1 MRQLSSTTQNSTRP
15 PLFVGL
21 FALLIVLAAAIRLP
35 YLTHYPPQ
43 LHNDEAASATGIT
56 TLAEPNSG
64 WALYGSGWAG
74 HPNLNYWLSSLPTKA
89 TGELSTWSIRFATA
103 TEGVLSL
110 IFFGLAVSIA
120 YGRRASIFF
129 LLFAVPFNLHV
140 HYSRTG
146 FIYNHAT
153 LFIALVT
160 WALARVARTPSARNC
175 LLLGILTGLSVLA
188 YPATHVL
195 GPAIIGAVII
205 QQLLTSAA
213 PRKLIGGLLVSVGSI
228 VAALIGF
235 TLAAGPQIYFWITRT
250 YESRA
255 GSQLIFLPGPR
266 KHIEYS
272 LGGPA
277 TEWDLIL
284 FNLKHTLLFFWAG
297 DKAAQYGFTG
307 APLGPIM
314 SWVAV
319 AGGLVLVYRAARKH
333 LVSTYVVLACIAT
346 LVGSVLMVEGSF
358 SPHLIIF
365 ALVMPLA
372 CAIACDTAWRGI
384 RIKQP
389 YIVAPC
395 MLLVGAW
402 WAHWNYEFY
411 EISVQRW
418 KLYRV
423 TYILNLPIETRK
435 VKTLLSLTNTPES
448 LGESFYVL
456 TFPNATRTTLQ
467 PPQDEAAVILEQ
479 GSMTGFPVLA
489 VIELDREAS
498 VVEKL
503 TAASHKPTVFRHT
516 QGTALYLE

>member
-1 MRQLSSTTQNSTRP
+1 MPKVGTRTVHPRSELQRGRRRRGAATPDCNCFNAWVSVRSSSTIRKPALSTRCEAPVDNADAAGVDGSAGGNGSRSGVP
-15 PLFVGL
+15 PRTNSSK
-21 FALLIVLAAAIRLP
+21 ARRT
-35 YLTHYPPQ
+35 THS
-43 LHNDEAASATGIT
+43 LNRTSTSGI
-56 TLAEPNSG
+56 A
-64 WALYGSGWAG
+64 
-74 HPNLNYWLSSLPTKA
+74 
-89 TGELSTWSIRFATA
+89 F
-103 TEGVLSL
+103 
-110 IFFGLAVSIA
+110 
-120 YGRRASIFF
+120 
-129 LLFAVPFNLHV
+129 
-140 HYSRTG
+140 
-146 FIYNHAT
+146 
-153 LFIALVT
+153 VT
-160 WALARVARTPSARNC
+160 WALARVARTPSARNY

-195 GPAIIGAVII
+195 GPAIIGAVIV

-213 PRKLIGGLLVSVGSI
+213 PRNLIGALRARMGSI
-228 VAALIGF
+228 IAALIGF
-235 TLAAGPQIYFWITRT
+235 TLAAGPQIYFWTTRN

-255 GSQLIFLPGPR
+255 RSQLIFLPGPR

-277 TEWDLIL
+277 TDWDIIL

-297 DKAAQYGFTG
+297 DKAAQYGYTG

-319 AGGLVLVYRAARKH
+319 TGGLVLIFHAARKH
-333 LVSTYVVLACIAT
+333 LVSTYVILACIAT

-365 ALVMPLA
+365 ALIMPLA
-372 CAIACDTAWRGI
+372 CAIACDTAWRCI
-384 RIKQP
+384 RITQP
-389 YIVAPC
+389 YLVAPC

-411 EISVQRW
+411 ETSVKRW

-467 PPQDEAAVILEQ
+467 PPQDEADIIVAQ
-479 GSMTGFPVLA
+479 GAKTGFPALA
-489 VIELDREAS
+489 IIELDREAS
-498 VVEKL
+498 VVGKL
-503 TAASHKPTVFRHT
+503 TAAGHNPQIFRHT
-516 QGTALYLE
+516 HGIAVYVE

>member
-1 MRQLSSTTQNSTRP
+1 MSPFSSIPLNGRRNS
-15 PLFVGL
+15 L
-21 FALLIVLAAAIRLP
+21 FAASFVILIMLAVAIRIP
-35 YLTHYPPQ
+35 YLTNYPPQ

-56 TLAEPNSG
+56 ILAEPHSG

-74 HPNLNYWLSSLPTKA
+74 HPNLNYWLSSLPTKV

-103 TEGVLSL
+103 IEGVISL
-110 IFFGLAVSIA
+110 IFFGLAVSNA
-120 YGRRASIFF
+120 YGRRAGLFF

-153 LFIALVT
+153 LFIAFVT
-160 WALARVARTPSARNC
+160 WALARVARTPSARNS
-175 LLLGILTGLSVLA
+175 LLLGILTGLSVLV

-195 GPAIIGAVII
+195 GPVIIGAMII
-205 QQLLTSAA
+205 KQLLTSVA
-213 PRKLIGGLLVSVGSI
+213 PRNLIGELRVRMGSI

-235 TLAAGPQIYFWITRT
+235 TLAAGPQIYFWTTRN

-255 GSQLIFLPGPR
+255 RSQLIFLPGPR

-277 TEWDLIL
+277 TDWDLIL
-284 FNLKHTLLFFWAG
+284 FNLKNTLLFFWAG
-297 DKAAQYGFTG
+297 DKAAQYGYTG

-319 AGGLVLVYRAARKH
+319 TGGLVLIFHAARKH
-333 LVSTYVVLACIAT
+333 LVSTYVILACIAT
-346 LVGSVLMVEGSF
+346 VIGSVLMVEGSF

-365 ALVMPLA
+365 ALFMPLA
-372 CAIACDTAWRGI
+372 CAIACDTAWRCL
-384 RIKQP
+384 RITQP
-389 YIVAPC
+389 YLVAPC

-411 EISVQRW
+411 ETSVQRW

-435 VKTLLSLTNTPES
+435 VKTLLSLTNQPES

-467 PPQDEAAVILEQ
+467 PPQDEADIIIAQ
-479 GSMTGFPVLA
+479 GTKTGFPALA
-489 VIELDREAS
+489 IIELDREAP
-498 VVEKL
+498 VVGKL
-503 TAASHKPTVFRHT
+503 TAAGHNTQIFRHSH
-516 QGTALYLE
+516 GTAVYVE